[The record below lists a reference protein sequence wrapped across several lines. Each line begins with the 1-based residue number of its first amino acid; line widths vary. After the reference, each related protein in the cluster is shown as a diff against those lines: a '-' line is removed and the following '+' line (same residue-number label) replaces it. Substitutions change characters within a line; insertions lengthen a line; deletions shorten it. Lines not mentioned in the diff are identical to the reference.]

1 MYKLIVYTCV
11 KANTEKVNACATH
24 HTKWT
29 LFGACN
35 KTWHF
40 ACLNDLCISQMFSQK
55 VVIVCGRAKGAQKE
69 MLPSQILRLT

>member
-1 MYKLIVYTCV
+1 MCQSP
-11 KANTEKVNACATH
+11 NRKVRACAFH

-29 LFGACN
+29 LFGAGN

-55 VVIVCGRAKGAQKE
+55 VVIVCGTVTVKGAQKE